1 MNYLKKIEDFKPS
14 FFWYLSAFLFFF
26 VSRLF
31 IIKYLD
37 IDSTSVYSDIQRYL
51 TYSDQIL
58 RGNFNL
64 AVDFFIPAPLHYYI
78 LALFKLIF
86 YENWINP
93 YLLFQLTLL
102 STSSIY
108 IYKLSELIFEKGIVA
123 ILSWLIYFFYLPTSW
138 FVAYF
143 LQENNFQCFFI
154 FFIYYFLK
162 SLKSGNMN
170 YLILSSILF
179 SITFHIK
186 SHILIF
192 SLFIPIIILFYK
204 NLSLSKRFI
213 YIFTI
218 SIVSLISTIPY
229 GYYNLK
235 ANDTY
240 VLGSTGSAVMFFVS
254 YSDDAYNSI
263 VDIPPKNSQE
273 WKNLKSGK
281 SNTWEKINKKIDSNL
296 SQKEKDQILYKEAI
310 NWVKK
315 NPYKTIKLKFSNL
328 YNFLMPGVNINWYD
342 TKVWAANFV
351 ISLPIYLFAYIS
363 IFKNSMNNIYLHFW
377 IISLFFTM
385 LIFNLIFIPQYR
397 FNVITLEPYYIIFC
411 SQGIY
416 SLMNYILDLKKTSN
430 LN

>member
-1 MNYLKKIEDFKPS
+1 MNYLKKIENFKAS
-14 FFWYLSAFLFFF
+14 FLWYLFAFLVFF

-31 IIKYLD
+31 IIKYLN
-37 IDSTSVYSDIQRYL
+37 IDSTSVYPDIQRYL

-58 RGNFNL
+58 DGNFNL
-64 AVDFFIPAPLHYYI
+64 AFDRFIPAPIHYYI

-86 YENWINP
+86 YENWINT

-102 STSSIY
+102 SISSIY
-108 IYKLSELIFEKGIVA
+108 IFKLSKLLFETSIIA
-123 ILSWLIYFFYLPTSW
+123 ILSWLIYFFYIPTSW

-143 LQENNFQCFFI
+143 LQENNFQCFLL

-162 SLKSGNMN
+162 SLKSGNIN

-192 SLFIPIIILFYK
+192 SLFIPIIILFFK
-204 NLSLSKRFI
+204 NLSLSKRFM

-218 SIVSLISTIPY
+218 SIISLISTIPY

-235 ANDTY
+235 TNDTY
-240 VLGSTGSAVMFFVS
+240 VLGSTGSASMFFVS

-263 VDIPPKNSQE
+263 VDIPPKNSLE

-281 SNTWEKINKKIDSNL
+281 TDTWKKINEKIKFSS
-296 SQKEKDQILYKEAI
+296 SQKEKDKILFKEAI

-315 NPYKTIKLKFSNL
+315 NPYKTIKLKILNL

-342 TKVWAANFV
+342 TKVWAANFI

-363 IFKNSMNNIYLHFW
+363 IFKNSLKNIYENFW

-411 SQGIY
+411 SQGLY
-416 SLMNYILDLKKTSN
+416 SLINYILGLKKTSN